1 MASDGER
8 DGDGLQE
15 GLESSQGD
23 PRLLTALN
31 AVLSTAFAAL
41 VLWGLDFIGA
51 REFTLTTLA
60 FVAVCLF
67 VLTYSVVQT

>member
-1 MASDGER
+1 MASDGEQ

-31 AVLSTAFAAL
+31 AVLSTAFAGL

-51 REFTLTTLA
+51 REFSFAALA
-60 FVAVCLF
+60 VAAVCLF
-67 VLTYSVVQT
+67 ALTYILVQS